1 METAGHTVRV
11 SVRLGGLN
19 FESQFKT
26 LSGSL
31 DSFTIQG
38 DYFFIITT
46 DNTLPEDF
54 NKNLNY
60 LKVRGYSFYIL
71 QEIRSLSS
79 PNIVYVRSKTSG
91 NGSFGEWMKLS

>member
-1 METAGHTVRV
+1 MESSGQSVRV
-11 SVRLGGLN
+11 PGRLGGLN
-19 FESQFKT
+19 FESQLKAT
-26 LSGSL
+26 SGSL

-38 DYFFIITT
+38 DYIFILTT

-54 NKNLNY
+54 NKKLNY
-60 LKVRGYSFYIL
+60 LKVRGCSSYTL

-79 PNIVYVRSKTSG
+79 PNIVFVRSKITV